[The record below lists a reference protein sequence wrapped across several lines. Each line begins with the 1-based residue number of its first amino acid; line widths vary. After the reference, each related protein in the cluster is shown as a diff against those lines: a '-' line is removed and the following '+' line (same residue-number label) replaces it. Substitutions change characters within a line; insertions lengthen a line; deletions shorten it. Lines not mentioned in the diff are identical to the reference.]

1 MLPIDEHT
9 RQRIR
14 ASFATFLADRERFA
28 QAFYDRLFE
37 AAPHLRSLFP
47 DDLTGQRRKLVDMF
61 VVVVDAGIGGPS
73 VRLLEELG
81 ARHIAYGARDEHY
94 ALVHE
99 MLLATLRAEGA
110 PFDLDTERAWNTLLQ
125 HVVDA
130 MRRGAMQAT
139 DGSAPLVLLV
149 HQSVSGG
156 SWIVRDE
163 AAGRTLFE
171 HETRERAEAAAIRFA
186 ETASR
191 KGRTANLLF
200 HHENG
205 AIVRFKIG
213 V

>member
-14 ASFATFLADRERFA
+14 ASFAPFLADRERFA

-47 DDLTGQRRKLVDMF
+47 DDLSGQRRKLVDML
-61 VVVVDAGIGGPS
+61 VVVIDAGIGGPS

-81 ARHIAYGARDEHY
+81 ARHIAYGAREEHY
-94 ALVHE
+94 VLVHE
-99 MLLATLRAEGA
+99 TLLATLRSAGA
-110 PFDLDTERAWNTLLQ
+110 PLDLDTERAWSTLLH
-125 HVVDA
+125 HVIDA
-130 MRRGAMQAT
+130 MQQGATQAT
-139 DGSAPLVLLV
+139 NGSAPLELLV
-149 HQSVSGG
+149 NQPVSGG

-191 KGRTANLLF
+191 RGRTANLLF
-200 HHENG
+200 QHENG
-205 AIVRFKIG
+205 AVVRFKIG
-213 V
+213 G